1 MLSWE
6 WEKGRPKLRQIT
18 STDPRISLSQQSKT
32 GNTISGIR
40 STWTDE
46 STRMLGVYMNPMG
59 DFSNH
64 FNILRKNANSYAAR
78 LMSPRLTETDVRIFH
93 RAIYIPAMQYSLP
106 SLAIDGEALSTVQL
120 KVVQTMLQQMH
131 VSSTIPTS
139 ICHGPISLGGL
150 EVHNLRTEYG
160 IETLKY
166 IRNAIYSD
174 SEVGNLM
181 HINLQYSQ
189 LESGI
194 GEPLLKHLR
203 IHLPYLTPSWILSL
217 VRQYLSNHNMTVT
230 LTDTYHP
237 ILRSSSDQYIMQPV
251 HLQQ

>member
-1 MLSWE
+1 
-6 WEKGRPKLRQIT
+6 
-18 STDPRISLSQQSKT
+18 
-32 GNTISGIR
+32 
-40 STWTDE
+40 
-46 STRMLGVYMNPMG
+46 
-59 DFSNH
+59 
-64 FNILRKNANSYAAR
+64 
-78 LMSPRLTETDVRIFH
+78 
-93 RAIYIPAMQYSLP
+93 
-106 SLAIDGEALSTVQL
+106 
-120 KVVQTMLQQMH
+120 MLQRMQI
-131 VSSTIPTS
+131 SSTIPTS
-139 ICHGPISLGGL
+139 IRHGPISLGGL
-150 EVHNLRTEYG
+150 EAHNLRTEYG

-194 GEPLLKHLR
+194 GEPLLKHPR
-203 IHLPYLTPSWILSL
+203 IHLPYLTPSWILLL

-251 HLQQ
+251 HLQR